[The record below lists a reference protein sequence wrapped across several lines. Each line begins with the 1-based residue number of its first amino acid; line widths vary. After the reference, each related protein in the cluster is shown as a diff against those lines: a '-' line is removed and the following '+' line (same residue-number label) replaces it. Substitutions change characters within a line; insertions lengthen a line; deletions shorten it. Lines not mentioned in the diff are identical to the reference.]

1 MLPTTVGKI
10 ALNFLLDEETYRVT
24 LQYLSVLQ
32 SKGLLQAVLYSSIL
46 VVCITAVAAFI
57 TFNYE

>member
-1 MLPTTVGKI
+1 MLPTVGRI
-10 ALNFLLDEETYRVT
+10 TLNFMLDEETYRVI

-32 SKGLLQAVLYSSIL
+32 SKGLLQAVLYPSIL

>member
-1 MLPTTVGKI
+1 MLPTTVGRI
-10 ALNFLLDEETYRVT
+10 ALNFMLDEETYRVT

-32 SKGLLQAVLYSSIL
+32 SKGLLQAVLYPSIL

>member
-1 MLPTTVGKI
+1 MLTTVGRI
-10 ALNFLLDEETYRVT
+10 VLNFMLDEETYRVT

-32 SKGLLQAVLYSSIL
+32 SKGLLPAVLYSSIL